1 VTLPGYWI
9 GRYPVTV
16 AQFRALAWASVIWLA
31 SLEGLTGP
39 GNHPVVN
46 VTLDNA
52 LGFCHWLS
60 EKTGLEVMLPSEAE
74 WEKAARGM
82 DGRIYPWGDE
92 PPDETRCNFGDPGR
106 RTTLVGQYS
115 PQGDSPFGCAD
126 MAGNVWEWTRSLYRE
141 YPYDPGDGREDLE
154 AGREVRWVLRG
165 GAFNEY
171 NERYV
176 RCAYRHRY
184 NPNTRSGHLGF
195 RPCVVSQQD

>member
-1 VTLPGYWI
+1 MEALLGLPVVWVPPGPFLMSSDKERDPQADRNELLHYEVTLPGYWI

-74 WEKAARGM
+74 WEKAARGGKQIPNLKSQ
-82 DGRIYPWGDE
+82 DPRWVENPAPARVYPWGDD
-92 PPDETRCNFGDPGR
+92 PPDESRCNLMGTLDGPRPWAGTRRRGQSLRMRGYGR
-106 RTTLVGQYS
+106 
-115 PQGDSPFGCAD
+115 
-126 MAGNVWEWTRSLYRE
+126 
-141 YPYDPGDGREDLE
+141 
-154 AGREVRWVLRG
+154 
-165 GAFNEY
+165 
-171 NERYV
+171 
-176 RCAYRHRY
+176 
-184 NPNTRSGHLGF
+184 
-195 RPCVVSQQD
+195 